1 MVESGGT
8 AMYAR
13 EEAAAGELL
22 GSLGMLS
29 TDTSNGMLTIYF
41 LDANRSR
48 LAILYSLQGWV
59 LCSCRLWS

>member
-1 MVESGGT
+1 MKLLSLPPGMVESGGT

-29 TDTSNGMLTIYF
+29 TDTSNGMLAEVHRGGEVAVVSI
-41 LDANRSR
+41 
-48 LAILYSLQGWV
+48 
-59 LCSCRLWS
+59 